1 MTENDRVQ
9 CKLLAFLLD
18 YPAPSWNAELTD
30 LHEVVETVV
39 DRQRR
44 ELLQSFL
51 TYAEMTPLVKLQETY
66 TTAFDLDPATSL
78 HLTYHLLGD
87 SEDRGKA
94 LARLLW
100 LYHREG
106 YDAALGE
113 LPDYLPMILEFL
125 ALCPEPDDATLL
137 WTCLGTV
144 TALAGRLAENG
155 HPYAGLVGLVDNII
169 QSYMQGTPADI
180 SKET

>member
-1 MTENDRVQ
+1 MNENERVQ
-9 CKLLAFLLD
+9 CKLLAFLLE
-18 YPAPSWNAELTD
+18 YPAPVWRAELAD
-30 LHEVVETVV
+30 LHQVVKSVIDT
-39 DRQRR
+39 QRR

-51 TYAEMTPLVKLQETY
+51 SYAETTPPFALQETY
-66 TTAFDLDPATSL
+66 TAAFDLEPATSL

-106 YDAALGE
+106 YDAEIGE

-125 ALCPEPDDATLL
+125 ALCPEPEDAALL
-137 WTCLGTV
+137 WSCLSTV
-144 TALAGRLAENG
+144 SSLAERLEENE
-155 HPYAGLVGLVDNII
+155 HPYAGLIRLVDDII
-169 QSYMQGTPADI
+169 EPCRQDFTAERI
-180 SKET
+180 KEV